1 MGKKKDK
8 KKGHGAEKTAAKT
21 DKKLSKNQKKELAAR
36 GEDDIEAILG
46 NIRHVTNI
54 WF

>member
-21 DKKLSKNQKKELAAR
+21 DKKLSKKEKKELAAR
-36 GEDDIEAILG
+36 GEDDIESIIGKCCWCTVL
-46 NIRHVTNI
+46 RQ
-54 WF
+54 